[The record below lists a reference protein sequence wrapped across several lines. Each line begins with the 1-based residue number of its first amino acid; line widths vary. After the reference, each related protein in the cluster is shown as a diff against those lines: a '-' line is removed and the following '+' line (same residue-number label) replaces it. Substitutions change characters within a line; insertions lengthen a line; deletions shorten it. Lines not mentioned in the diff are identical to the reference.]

1 MPNSNET
8 LINHLHGVNLFKLGM
23 SQASLTRRLATVT
36 NRAVAQFAAEK
47 NEATHDRQ
55 WGKSIA
61 PHPDKEVNQLH
72 ALSTLPHAVMTVLV

>member
-1 MPNSNET
+1 M
-8 LINHLHGVNLFKLGM
+8 
-23 SQASLTRRLATVT
+23 T

-47 NEATHDRQ
+47 NEAAHDRQ

-72 ALSTLPHAVMTVLV
+72 ALSTHPHAVMTVLV